1 MSSERKTRVEEH
13 AYKIWEQEG
22 RPHGRDKDHWH
33 RAERDIADQPDTKP
47 AHPASSVGATPDA
60 AIKPT
65 RKAAPKSVKE
75 PKPAAAKPAKV
86 KGEAKG
92 TKTTKPTKPKA

>member
-33 RAERDIADQPDTKP
+33 RAERDLADRPDMKP
-47 AHPASSVGATPDA
+47 APSASSVEATPDA
-60 AIKPT
+60 ADKAK
-65 RKAAPKSVKE
+65 RKASPKSVKE
-75 PKPAAAKPAKV
+75 PKAATPRPAKT
-86 KGEAKG
+86 KGDTKAA
-92 TKTTKPTKPKA
+92 KTTKPAKPKA